1 MRCPLYTDFCR
12 SPATPTKSFEGASGS
27 YSLSDPEVMARIGN
41 RAIKTVQKSN
51 SEYSFRRFSCSVIVQ
66 LDLTIPQSR
75 DIIHSYKY

>member
-1 MRCPLYTDFCR
+1 MRCLLYTDFCR

-27 YSLSDPEVMARIGN
+27 YNLSDPEVMARIGN

-51 SEYSFRRFSCSVIVQ
+51 SEYSFRRFSYSVIVQ

>member
-1 MRCPLYTDFCR
+1 MCVLNCDYCR

-51 SEYSFRRFSCSVIVQ
+51 SEYSFRGV
-66 LDLTIPQSR
+66 
-75 DIIHSYKY
+75 

>member
-1 MRCPLYTDFCR
+1 MRCLLYILYCR

-51 SEYSFRRFSCSVIVQ
+51 SEYSFRRLSCSVIVQ

>member
-1 MRCPLYTDFCR
+1 MRRPLYSHYCR

-51 SEYSFRRFSCSVIVQ
+51 SEYSFRRFSCSDIVQ

>member
-1 MRCPLYTDFCR
+1 MRCPLYSHYCR

-51 SEYSFRRFSCSVIVQ
+51 SEYSFSFSCSVIVQ